1 MRRNKAL
8 REEFVGFL
16 RPMLVLTLAC
26 VLLLKEPDGGMD
38 EQQKALHAALG
49 TPRRQR
55 AVGVRYCKDTE
66 ARSHYVKAS
75 LAAQCD
81 AWVHVDRTTA
91 LAPLRS

>member
-1 MRRNKAL
+1 MRKIYERGARDTAKNGGTAL
-8 REEFVGFL
+8 
-16 RPMLVLTLAC
+16 THS
-26 VLLLKEPDGGMD
+26 EPDGGMD

-66 ARSHYVKAS
+66 ARSHYVKAP

>member
-1 MRRNKAL
+1 MHCAL
-8 REEFVGFL
+8 PAIRDRIGDEQLNAF
-16 RPMLVLTLAC
+16 M
-26 VLLLKEPDGGMD
+26 LLLKEPDGGMD